1 MGDRRASTVVS
12 PSLLMRSTTPAPPS
26 GWVPDMRDPL
36 DAEVMR
42 IVRGQP
48 LRVHVDRLDGP
59 QATQARYT
67 FAMGDAPAGKPVMCR
82 TVTRVVKGVDVTK
95 VLARNEAGWTQL
107 DLYLLGLQATSALAS

>member
-12 PSLLMRSTTPAPPS
+12 PSLLRSTTPAPPS

-42 IVRGQP
+42 IVRVQP
-48 LRVHVDRLDGP
+48 LRIYVDRLDGP

-82 TVTRVVKGVDVTK
+82 TVTRAVRGVETTK
-95 VLARNEAGWTQL
+95 VLAKNDSGWTQL
-107 DLYLLGLQATSALAS
+107 DLFLLGLQATSALAS